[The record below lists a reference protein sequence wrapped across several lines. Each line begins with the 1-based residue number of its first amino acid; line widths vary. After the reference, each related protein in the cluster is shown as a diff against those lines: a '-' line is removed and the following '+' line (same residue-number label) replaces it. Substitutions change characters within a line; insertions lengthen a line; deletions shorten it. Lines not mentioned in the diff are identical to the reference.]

1 MRTPLLLLG
10 ILAALSSFSCGGK
23 TKLIDTACREDS
35 ACPAGE
41 ICENFKCVPAASR
54 ACTNVVAGN
63 PILQPDPY
71 AIQFGEID
79 VSTQTQK
86 LTIHNIGN
94 CTLTLYEASL
104 AKGATSPFTCGLT
117 TAVFPMEIFPGR
129 SREFDVTFVTDK
141 PGRLTDEIK
150 ILSDDKEFSELRVP
164 LSVNFLGVPKLQV
177 APNPV
182 DFGYVAVGRQNSR
195 NVQITNQGS
204 GVAPITVQT
213 IAFSDPA
220 TMDFAFVTPFVGPLT
235 LKPVSTDS
243 ASLIPLE
250 LRYTP
255 RTTAKHAM
263 ELLVVT
269 SHGTVKV
276 PLAGNA
282 ETPPQMTFNP
292 PMINLGNVP
301 LGATN
306 LATLTINNMGGAPLN
321 ASLKWG
327 GTNPNTDLFTSPTVI
342 PPIQAGA
349 LIDIQ
354 VGFTATAIG
363 PVTGLLNLTTNDPG
377 KPSITIPV
385 TANGIAGAGPQVVK
399 LEMVYENGTDSVFDS
414 DVRNVD
420 MTLEHPFGY
429 VCNKQT
435 PSPMNWGTYG
445 KPSWLAFAPKE
456 EPERIVLA
464 DATTDGTY
472 RVQLQYVES
481 CASVPTGLLAGLLG
495 ISTELLI
502 GYLSGGVIPVNGED
516 VSKLVAQ
523 VCLSNKNSNATV
535 RVFVNGMMVKEKTVN
550 LGKRGDSVYAL
561 DLERLN
567 GTFTAK

>member
-1 MRTPLLLLG
+1 MRTPLLLLAV
-10 ILAALSSFSCGGK
+10 LAAISAVSCGRP
-23 TKLIDTACREDS
+23 KLIDTACREDS
-35 ACPAGE
+35 ACPPGE
-41 ICENFKCVPAASR
+41 ICEDFRCIPAITR
-54 ACTNVVAGN
+54 ACTNVVSGN

-71 AIQFGEID
+71 AISFGELD
-79 VSTQTQK
+79 VSTQAQK

-94 CTLTLYEASL
+94 CTLTLFEATL
-104 AKGATSPFTCGLT
+104 GKGAASPFICSLT
-117 TAVFPMEIFPGR
+117 TATFPMEIFPGR
-129 SREFDVTFVTDK
+129 SREFDVSFVTDK
-141 PGRLTDEIK
+141 PGRLADEVR
-150 ILSDDKEFSELRVP
+150 ILSDDKQFSELRVP
-164 LSVNFLGVPKLQV
+164 LSVNFLGIPKLQV

-182 DFGYVAVGRQNSR
+182 DFGYVAMGRQSSR
-195 NVQITNQGS
+195 NVQITNQGT
-204 GVAPITVQT
+204 GVAPITVET

-220 TMDFAFVTPFVGPLT
+220 TMDFAFVTPFVGPKE
-235 LKPVSTDS
+235 LKPVQGDMN
-243 ASLIPLE
+243 ALIPLE

-255 RTTAKHAM
+255 RSTAKHTM

-269 SHGTVKV
+269 NHGTIKV
-276 PLAGNA
+276 PLTGNS
-282 ETPPQMTFNP
+282 ETPPQLTFNP
-292 PMINLGNVP
+292 TMINLGNVP

-306 LATLTINNMGGAPLN
+306 LAALTLTNMGGAPLN
-321 ASLKWG
+321 ATLTWG

-342 PPIQAGA
+342 PAIAAGA
-349 LIDIQ
+349 FIDIQ
-354 VGFTATAIG
+354 VGFTATAVG
-363 PVTGLLNLTTNDPG
+363 PVTGLLNLTTNDPS

-385 TANGIAGAGPQVVK
+385 TANGVPGAGPQVVK

-420 MTLEHPFGY
+420 MTLEPPFGY

-464 DATTDGTY
+464 DATSDGTY
-472 RVQLQYVES
+472 RVMLQYVES

-523 VCLSNKNSNATV
+523 ICLSNKNSNATV
-535 RVFVNGMMVKEKTVN
+535 RAYVNGMMVKEKTIN
-550 LGKRGDSVYAL
+550 LGKRGDSIYAM
-561 DLERLN
+561 DLERTN
-567 GTFTAK
+567 GVFTAK